1 MDYPKFVSVNDC
13 DLELA
18 IRKGITPML
27 TWTDPKKNGLPY
39 FENHITGENRGI
51 IIMPASAR
59 PIWRGAGWKH

>member
-18 IRKGITPML
+18 IRKGITPDADL
-27 TWTDPKKNGLPY
+27 DRSKENGLPILRTILL
-39 FENHITGENRGI
+39 ERIEEI